1 MVYGIDRLMNKD
13 DKIDQMVDD
22 WIDNAD
28 RQTIAEYAAS
38 RLIEYYQSISEDQFD
53 EYYED
58 FINENL

>member
-1 MVYGIDRLMNKD
+1 MNKD

-28 RQTIAEYAAS
+28 RQALCDYAAS
-38 RLIEYYQSISEDQFD
+38 KLIEYYQSISEDQFD

-58 FINENL
+58 FINENQML